1 MNEKESIQVF
11 GVSRE
16 GDQIT
21 GSTTLEDLLEQCE
34 AHIQIS
40 DVHVLI
46 MDNGDIRSKK
56 IGRIGLQFY
65 PEEDTLKETV
75 TTPQVAQVPAPVDTT
90 LRVDEA
96 PGLKI
101 KTIKPRGKKRG
112 RPRKVT
118 LE

>member
-1 MNEKESIQVF
+1 MNEKEAIQVF
-11 GVSRE
+11 GVSRQ

-21 GSTTLEDLLEQCE
+21 GSTTLEDLLQQCE
-34 AHIQIS
+34 SSIQIS

-46 MDNGDIRSKK
+46 MENGDIRSKK

-65 PEEDTLKETV
+65 PEEGILKEPV
-75 TTPQVAQVPAPVDTT
+75 SIPPAAQAQAPVDTT
-90 LRVDEA
+90 LEVDEA